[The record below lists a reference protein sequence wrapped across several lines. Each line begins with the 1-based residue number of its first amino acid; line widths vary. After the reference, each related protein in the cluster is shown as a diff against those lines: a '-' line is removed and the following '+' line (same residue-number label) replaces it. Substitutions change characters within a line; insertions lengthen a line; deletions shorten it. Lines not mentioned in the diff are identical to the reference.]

1 MRKFA
6 HPQTYNQ
13 TRLLDVLVMK
23 DKTMLQFYREQTN
36 LGNTAAAWAAW
47 QSWCMVNEEDPGTLP
62 DFLGRLRRTHE
73 ALQRNHRQ
81 GGRCPVLR
89 R

>member
-1 MRKFA
+1 M
-6 HPQTYNQ
+6 TLGYIEI
-13 TRLLDVLVMK
+13 RLIEVLAVK
-23 DKTMLQFYREQTN
+23 DKTMLSFYRSHTN

-47 QSWCMVNEEDPGTLP
+47 QSWCAANGEEPGSMP
-62 DFLGRLRRTHE
+62 EFVGRLRRTHE
-73 ALQRNHRQ
+73 HLQRNHRQ

>member
-1 MRKFA
+1 
-6 HPQTYNQ
+6 
-13 TRLLDVLVMK
+13 MK
-23 DKTMLQFYREQTN
+23 DRQMLSFYRAQTN

-47 QSWCMVNEEDPGTLP
+47 QAWCADHDEQPGSMP

-73 ALQRNHRQ
+73 AMQRNHRQ
-81 GGRCPVLR
+81 GGRSPVIR